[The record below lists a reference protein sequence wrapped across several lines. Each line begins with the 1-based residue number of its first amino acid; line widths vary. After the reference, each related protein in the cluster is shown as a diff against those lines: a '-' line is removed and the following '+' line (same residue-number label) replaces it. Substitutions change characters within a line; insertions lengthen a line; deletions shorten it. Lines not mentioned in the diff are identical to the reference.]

1 MRRLTETPSIV
12 EHIRGLPS
20 DDTDE
25 FLKRI
30 VDKLRSFRKH
40 YAWVGIYMVENGF
53 LVLRAFSGV
62 EETSH
67 VKIRVGEGVCGL
79 AAQKGE
85 TIIVPDVSKEER
97 YIECFPS
104 TRSEI
109 VVPILLG
116 KKVAGEI
123 DVDSDLLN
131 AFDDED
137 RLLLEEVARIIA
149 ETLAAKKSSRA
160 SP

>member
-1 MRRLTETPSIV
+1 MTKTTSIIQD
-12 EHIRGLPS
+12 IRGLPAEN
-20 DDTDE
+20 TDE

-40 YAWVGIYMVENGF
+40 YTWVGIYMVENGF
-53 LVLRAFSGV
+53 LVLRAFSGD

-67 VKIRVGEGVCGL
+67 VKIGVGEGVCGL

-85 TIIVPDVSKEER
+85 TIIVPDVSKEPR

-104 TRSEI
+104 TKSEI

-123 DVDSDLLN
+123 DVDSNLLN

-149 ETLAAKKSSRA
+149 ETLEAKKSSKA

>member
-1 MRRLTETPSIV
+1 MTKIPGVIED
-12 EHIRGLPS
+12 IRGFPS
-20 DDTDE
+20 ENTVE

-30 VDKLRSFRKH
+30 VDKLRNLRKH
-40 YAWVGIYMVENGF
+40 YTWVGIYMVENGF
-53 LVLRAFSGV
+53 LVLRAFSGN

-85 TIIVPDVSKEER
+85 TIIVPDVSKEAR

-123 DVDSDLLN
+123 DVDSNILD

-149 ETLAAKKSSRA
+149 ETLAAKAR
-160 SP
+160 